1 MFENLSD
8 RLERS
13 FKILKGEGKIT
24 EINVAETMKDVRRA
38 LLDADVNFK
47 VAKEFTNSVKEK
59 ALGMNVLT
67 AVKPGQLMVKLVHDE
82 LAELMGGEEA
92 PLKLEGH
99 PAIIL
104 MSGLQGSGKT
114 TFSGKLANML
124 KTKRGK
130 KPLLVACD
138 VYRPAAIDQLK
149 VVGEQVGVP
158 VYAEPDNKDVCVIA
172 DHAIQQAKTNGNDV
186 VIVDTAGR
194 LAIDEQM
201 MNEISNLKN
210 HLHPDETLFVVD
222 SMTGQDAVNTA
233 KEFNDR
239 LDFNGVVLT
248 KLDGDTRG
256 GAALSIRTVVTKP
269 IKFIGTGE
277 KMEAIDVFH
286 PARMAD
292 RILGM
297 GDVVSLVER
306 AQEQFD
312 LEEAKKLEKKI
323 RKNQFDFNDFYA
335 QIQQIKKMG
344 NIKDLASM
352 IPGVGKA
359 IRDVDI
365 PEDAFKG
372 VEAIDV
378 FHPAR
383 MADRIL
389 GMGDVVSLVERA
401 QEQFDLEEAKKLEKK
416 IRKNQFD
423 FNDFYAQIQQ
433 IKKMGNIKDLAGM
446 IPGLGKAI
454 RDVDIPDDAFKSVE
468 AIIQSMTPKERSNPG
483 ILNTSRRQRIA
494 KGSGTNIQEVNK
506 LIKQFDQTRKMMQ
519 MMTGGGMAGMMSR
532 MKGMKG
538 MPGMPKMPGM

>member
-1 MFENLSD
+1 MSLFVLFIIFAYIYFEKNTYSIMFENLSD

-24 EINVAETMKDVRRA
+24 EINVAETLKDVRRA
-38 LLDADVNFK
+38 LLDADVNYK
-47 VAKEFTNSVKEK
+47 VAKSFTDTVKQQ

-67 AVKPGQLMVKLVHDE
+67 AVKPGQLMVKIVHDE
-82 LAELMGGEEA
+82 LVKLMGGESVG
-92 PLKLEGH
+92 LKLENK

-114 TFSGKLANML
+114 TFSGKLANLL
-124 KTKRGK
+124 KTKEHK

-138 VYRPAAIDQLK
+138 VYRPAAIQQLK
-149 VVGEQVGVP
+149 VVGESVDVP
-158 VYAEPDNKDVCVIA
+158 LYSEPDSKNVNAIA
-172 DHAIQQAKTNGNDV
+172 ENAIKEAKSNGNDV
-186 VIVDTAGR
+186 VIIDTAGR
-194 LAIDEQM
+194 LAVDAEMMDEI
-201 MNEISNLKN
+201 ESLKKHVN
-210 HLHPDETLFVVD
+210 PDEVLFVVD

-239 LDFNGVVLT
+239 LDFDGVVLT

-277 KMEAIDVFH
+277 KMDALDVFH

-312 LEEAKKLEKKI
+312 EEEAKRLQKKI
-323 RKNQFDFNDFYA
+323 QKNKFDFNDFYS

-344 NIKDLASM
+344 NLKDLAAM

-365 PEDAFKG
+365 DDNAFKG
-372 VEAIDV
+372 I
-378 FHPAR
+378 
-383 MADRIL
+383 
-389 GMGDVVSLVERA
+389 
-401 QEQFDLEEAKKLEKK
+401 
-416 IRKNQFD
+416 
-423 FNDFYAQIQQ
+423 
-433 IKKMGNIKDLAGM
+433 
-446 IPGLGKAI
+446 
-454 RDVDIPDDAFKSVE
+454 E
-468 AIIQSMTPKERSNPG
+468 AIIQSMTPKERTNPE
-483 ILNTSRRQRIA
+483 ILNNSRRQRIA
-494 KGSGTNIQEVNK
+494 KGSGTNIQEVNR
-506 LIKQFDQTRKMMQ
+506 LIKQFEQTRKMMK
-519 MMTGGGMAGMMSR
+519 MVTGSKMAGMMGK
-532 MKGMKG
+532 MKN
-538 MPGMPKMPGM
+538 MPGMPKMPKL

>member
-1 MFENLSD
+1 MSLFILFIIFAYIYFEKNTCSIMFENLSD

-24 EINVAETMKDVRRA
+24 EINVAETLKDVRRA
-38 LLDADVNFK
+38 LLDADVNYK
-47 VAKEFTNSVKEK
+47 VAKSFTDTVKQK

-67 AVKPGQLMVKLVHDE
+67 AVKPGQLMVKIVHDE
-82 LAELMGGEEA
+82 LVKLMGGESVG
-92 PLKLEGH
+92 LKLENK

-114 TFSGKLANML
+114 TFSGKLANLL
-124 KTKRGK
+124 KTKEHK

-138 VYRPAAIDQLK
+138 VYRPAAIQQLK
-149 VVGEQVGVP
+149 VVGESVDVP
-158 VYAEPDNKDVCVIA
+158 VYSEPDSKNVNAIA
-172 DHAIQQAKTNGNDV
+172 ENAIKEAKSNGNDV
-186 VIVDTAGR
+186 VIIDTAGR
-194 LAIDEQM
+194 LAVDAEMMDEI
-201 MNEISNLKN
+201 ESLKKHVN
-210 HLHPDETLFVVD
+210 PDEVLFVVD

-239 LDFNGVVLT
+239 LDFDGVVLT

-277 KMEAIDVFH
+277 KMDALDVFH

-312 LEEAKKLEKKI
+312 EEEAKRLQKKI
-323 RKNQFDFNDFYA
+323 QKNKFDFNDFYN

-344 NIKDLASM
+344 NLKDLAAM

-365 PEDAFKG
+365 DDNAFKG
-372 VEAIDV
+372 I
-378 FHPAR
+378 
-383 MADRIL
+383 
-389 GMGDVVSLVERA
+389 
-401 QEQFDLEEAKKLEKK
+401 
-416 IRKNQFD
+416 
-423 FNDFYAQIQQ
+423 
-433 IKKMGNIKDLAGM
+433 
-446 IPGLGKAI
+446 
-454 RDVDIPDDAFKSVE
+454 E
-468 AIIQSMTPKERSNPG
+468 AIIQSMTPKERTNPE
-483 ILNTSRRQRIA
+483 ILNNSRRQRIA
-494 KGSGTNIQEVNK
+494 KGSGTNIQEVNR
-506 LIKQFDQTRKMMQ
+506 LIKQFEQTRKMMK
-519 MMTGGGMAGMMSR
+519 MVTGSKMAGMMGK
-532 MKGMKG
+532 MKN
-538 MPGMPKMPGM
+538 MPGMPKMPKL

>member
-47 VAKEFTNSVKEK
+47 VAKEFTNKVKEK

-124 KTKRGK
+124 KK
-130 KPLLVACD
+130 KQHKNPLLVACD
-138 VYRPAAIDQLK
+138 VYRPAAIQQLK
-149 VVGEQVGVP
+149 VVAEQIGVP
-158 VYAEPDNKDVCVIA
+158 VYSEDGNKNVVEIA
-172 DHAIQQAKTNGNDV
+172 DNAIKEAKAKSYDV
-186 VIVDTAGR
+186 VIIDTAGR
-194 LAIDEQM
+194 LAVDEEM
-201 MNEISNLKN
+201 MDEIERLKN
-210 HLHPDETLFVVD
+210 AVNPDETLFVVD

-233 KEFNDR
+233 KTFNDR
-239 LDFNGVVLT
+239 LDFDGVVLT

-269 IKFIGTGE
+269 IKFVGTGE

-286 PARMAD
+286 PSRMAD

-297 GDVVSLVER
+297 GDIVSLVER

-312 LEEAKKLEKKI
+312 EEEAKRLQKKI
-323 RKNQFDFNDFYA
+323 QKNKFDFNDFLG

-344 NIKDLASM
+344 NLKDLASM

-359 IRDVDI
+359 IKDVDI
-365 PEDAFKG
+365 DDNAFKG
-372 VEAIDV
+372 I
-378 FHPAR
+378 
-383 MADRIL
+383 
-389 GMGDVVSLVERA
+389 
-401 QEQFDLEEAKKLEKK
+401 
-416 IRKNQFD
+416 
-423 FNDFYAQIQQ
+423 
-433 IKKMGNIKDLAGM
+433 
-446 IPGLGKAI
+446 
-454 RDVDIPDDAFKSVE
+454 E
-468 AIIQSMTPKERSNPG
+468 AIILSMTPKERTNPEL
-483 ILNTSRRQRIA
+483 LNTSRRQRIA
-494 KGSGTNIQEVNK
+494 KGSGTNIQDVNR
-506 LIKQFDQTRKMMQ
+506 LIKQFDQTRKMMKMVTGSKMTQ
-519 MMTGGGMAGMMSR
+519 MMNAMKH
-532 MKGMKG
+532 MKGG
-538 MPGMPKMPGM
+538 MPGMPGGMPKM